1 MELTDEELVAVPR
14 TTVAARCLLAALLG
28 GGVAMALPA
37 AAAHAAPGFDVQ
49 ITESPGRFVAGA
61 GPSTVTAVAST
72 DRGGGCQKVRWS
84 LVLRVDGVGLDQVR
98 VDRIEEA
105 GSFPLAVQSGGD
117 TARLTDRALDPG
129 ELCRGSTVTA
139 RYQVSFEPE
148 ATEGEV
154 TLQAEAY
161 SRNARLLEQSTV
173 TRDVVGE
180 AGAEPSPSAE
190 PEESGEPEDEPSEE
204 PDEGAVADPG
214 PTSSAPGGL
223 AAVPSSNS
231 SRSTNLLGVG
241 LIVGAVLIF
250 IGVGIL
256 MRMQLKRRR
265 QPEAPWHPAL

>member
-1 MELTDEELVAVPR
+1 MPR
-14 TTVAARCLLAALLG
+14 TTAAARCLLAALLG
-28 GGVAMALPA
+28 AGVAVALPA
-37 AAAHAAPGFDVQ
+37 AAAQAAPGFDVQ

-84 LVLRVDGVGLDQVR
+84 LVLRVAGVALDQVR
-98 VDRIEEA
+98 VDRIEED

-139 RYQVSFEPE
+139 RYQVSFDSA
-148 ATEGEV
+148 ATDGEV

-161 SRNARLLEQSTV
+161 SRNARLLEQSAV

-180 AGAEPSPSAE
+180 GDPSPSPE
-190 PEESGEPEDEPSEE
+190 PEESGEPGDEPSDEPEEDAAAE
-204 PDEGAVADPG
+204 PD
-214 PTSSAPGGL
+214 PTASAPGGL
-223 AAVPSSNS
+223 AAVQTSNG